1 MSYLFVWLYLLKC
14 VFTCS
19 IFVDSN
25 TKRFLSVLGVFGK
38 YFAFTKTEK
47 FQKQCCPIL
56 ATQSQVIQV
65 ACYSRELMSWIWRLV
80 RKWKVQSRGVHRD
93 FHGLA
98 RDSLAGR
105 SSNRKKHFEFFF
117 IILTLSVLA
126 ACPGDLLMTRF
137 SHKKRV
143 FCVSKTVFKT
153 FSVFPSTFCDCSL
166 SSPFLSQLKLTQTLL
181 KLHFCI
187 ISSPIFKKKVW
198 VFSVSLHL
206 PCFECDFLDSVSVL
220 LPLCFEKYHARSR
233 VCFIL
238 VSVHWLRV
246 SVFDFITGV
255 YMKFVICALFHDSVV
270 SFISCLWYSVTLF
283 VIWILVML
291 NAHLILSYYCSSS
304 YLIAYST
311 YYVYVAYDFLSL
323 TWFLFLW
330 LSEISLF
337 HILILES
344 NQTNVCTLWHCI
356 WLFSVLLFS
365 CRWLVVLLK
374 AKTL

>member
-1 MSYLFVWLYLLKC
+1 M
-14 VFTCS
+14 
-19 IFVDSN
+19 
-25 TKRFLSVLGVFGK
+25 
-38 YFAFTKTEK
+38 
-47 FQKQCCPIL
+47 
-56 ATQSQVIQV
+56 ATQSRVTQV
-65 ACYSRELMSWIWRLV
+65 ACYSCELTCCLCGLV
-80 RKWKVQSRGVHRD
+80 HKWKVQSRGVHRD

-126 ACPGDLLMTRF
+126 ACPGDLLATRF

-198 VFSVSLHL
+198 VFSVSLHF
-206 PCFECDFLDSVSVL
+206 PCFKYAFLDSVSVL

-255 YMKFVICALFHDSVV
+255 SSDIRFRTASSLLSRSNSNASHNYWDITGCYSTKAGRKPLAIRAKKGESSTRMGRSVH
-270 SFISCLWYSVTLF
+270 IERGSCVLTYIYTCLYCLF
-283 VIWILVML
+283 VYGNSFMFWIIVVIMGLVWYTVVMV
-291 NAHLILSYYCSSS
+291 NVWFKLI
-304 YLIAYST
+304 T
-311 YYVYVAYDFLSL
+311 
-323 TWFLFLW
+323 
-330 LSEISLF
+330 
-337 HILILES
+337 HG
-344 NQTNVCTLWHCI
+344 
-356 WLFSVLLFS
+356 
-365 CRWLVVLLK
+365 
-374 AKTL
+374 